1 MTVSSIAT
9 GYDGISLL
17 AGNTA
22 YDPAATFLIQRVNGT
37 GSSQTI
43 TFSSIPSG
51 YVSLQIRGIVRS
63 TEAGSGTNFSIQ
75 VNGDTGSNYAQH
87 RLLGNGTTATASGTA
102 SQTSIFAGRAP
113 GAGTTAGT
121 MNVTIVDIHDYL
133 STNKYKTIRIITGQ
147 DSNNTY
153 AGEISL
159 RSGLWMSTSAIT
171 SISFVLDNPNFANT
185 TTFALYGMK

>member
-1 MTVSSIAT
+1 MGGMLNALVGSFAPASGSYESIA
-9 GYDGISLL
+9 S
-17 AGNTA
+17 
-22 YDPAATFLIQRVNGT
+22 ATGT

-63 TEAGSGTNFSIQ
+63 TEAGSGTNFNIQ
-75 VNGDTGSNYAQH
+75 INGDTGSNYAQH

-121 MNVTIVDIHDYL
+121 MNGTIVDIHDYL
-133 STNKYKTIRIITGQ
+133 STTKYKTIRIITGQ

-185 TTFALYGMK
+185 TTFALYGIKGA